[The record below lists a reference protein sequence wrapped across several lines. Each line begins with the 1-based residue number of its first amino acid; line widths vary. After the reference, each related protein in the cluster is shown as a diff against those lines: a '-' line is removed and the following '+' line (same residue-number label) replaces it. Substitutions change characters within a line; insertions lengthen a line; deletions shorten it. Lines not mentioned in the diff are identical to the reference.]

1 MPSSHRG
8 LPVEAAAPIIA
19 KSSCQELIL
28 PWKWKLS
35 SLASFKKK
43 LSLGAILQSCVR
55 MLKVCTT
62 YTAVLKTA
70 SVFLLERRV
79 TPHLRNGFK
88 EFLASRAVV

>member
-28 PWKWKLS
+28 PWQWKLS

-43 LSLGAILQSCVR
+43 LSLGAILQVLCVDVEGMHHLHSC
-55 MLKVCTT
+55 
-62 YTAVLKTA
+62 
-70 SVFLLERRV
+70 SE
-79 TPHLRNGFK
+79 NGQCVS
-88 EFLASRAVV
+88 A